1 MDLHYKREALVG
13 SIVLVGAAI
22 FVVGTMWLGGKS
34 FGQDNLVPVRFTDI
48 GNVKSSTPV
57 KVSGVQVGKVDR
69 IVFEGV
75 GSVRVDLALTQPVQ
89 LQRDASATIEAVGV
103 LGDVEIV
110 LDPGTDT
117 VPLEPGAYLEGL
129 TAPGMG
135 GMVNELGDQAR
146 AVMVG
151 AQALLNQRM
160 ADDLHQTLK
169 SMQRL
174 MSVYADTRTG
184 PTAEMTRLMVS
195 LQSVSARLDSTL
207 ASPALDRTMQ
217 NMDSATA
224 GLTRLTT
231 QLTTTTARMD
241 TLVRNINAG
250 KGTLGQV
257 ATNPALYDQLTATLQ
272 SMQALLDSIQA
283 KPGKLTV
290 QVKMF

>member
-13 SIVLVGAAI
+13 SIVLAGVAV
-22 FVVGTMWLGGKS
+22 FVVGTMWLGGRS
-34 FGQDNLVPVRFTDI
+34 FGRDGVVPVRFTDI

-75 GSVRVDLALTQPVQ
+75 GSVLVELALTERVP
-89 LQRDASATIEAVGV
+89 LSRDASATIEAVGV
-103 LGDVEIV
+103 LGDVEIL
-110 LDPGTDT
+110 LDPGTDSI
-117 VPLEPGAYLEGL
+117 PLEPGEVLEGK

-135 GMVNELGDQAR
+135 GMVDELGEQAR

-151 AQALLNQRM
+151 AQTLLNQRM

-169 SMQRL
+169 AMERL

-195 LQSVSARLDSTL
+195 LQSVTARLDSTL
-207 ASPALDRTMQ
+207 ASPALTSAME

-224 GLTRLTT
+224 GMTRLTE
-231 QLTTTTARMD
+231 QLTATTARMD
-241 TLVRNINAG
+241 TLVINMNAG
-250 KGTLGQV
+250 KGTLGQL
-257 ATNPALYDQLTATLQ
+257 ATNSALYDQLTATMK
-272 SMQALLDSIQA
+272 SMQALIDSIQA

>member
-75 GSVRVDLALTQPVQ
+75 GRVRVDLALTQPVE
-89 LQRDASATIEAVGV
+89 LKRDASATIEAVGV

-110 LDPGTDT
+110 LDPGTDS
-117 VPLEPGAYLEGL
+117 VPLPPGAYLEGL
-129 TAPGMG
+129 SAPGMG

-151 AQALLNQRM
+151 AQTLLNQRM

-174 MSVYADTRTG
+174 MAVYADTRTG

-207 ASPALDRTMQ
+207 ASPSLERTIQ
-217 NMDSATA
+217 NMDSASA
-224 GLTRLTT
+224 GLTRLTS

-257 ATNPALYDQLTATLQ
+257 ATNPALYDQLTSTLQ

>member
-1 MDLHYKREALVG
+1 MDLHYKREAAVG
-13 SIVLVGAAI
+13 AIVLAGVAI
-22 FVVGTMWLGGKS
+22 FVIGTMWLGGKS
-34 FGQDNLVPVRFTDI
+34 FGPDNLVPVRFADI
-48 GNVKSSTPV
+48 GNLKSSSPV

-75 GSVRVDLALTQPVQ
+75 GRVLVSLALTQPVP
-89 LQRDASATIEAVGV
+89 LGRDAAATIEAVGV

-110 LDPGTDT
+110 LDPGTESL
-117 VPLEPGAYLEGL
+117 PLPEGEVLEGGM
-129 TAPGMG
+129 APGVG
-135 GMVNELGDQAR
+135 GMVSSLGDQAR
-146 AVMVG
+146 EVMAG

-160 ADDLHQTLK
+160 ADDLHETLRA
-169 SMQRL
+169 MQRL

-207 ASPALDRTMQ
+207 ANPAIGRTLQ
-217 NMDSATA
+217 HMDSAAA
-224 GLTRLTT
+224 GLN
-231 QLTTTTARMD
+231 QLTAQLTSTTARMD

-257 ATNPALYDQLTATLQ
+257 ATNPALYDQLKATLQ
-272 SMQALLDSIQA
+272 SMQALLDSVQA

>member
-13 SIVLVGAAI
+13 SIVLAGAAV

-34 FGQDNLVPVRFTDI
+34 FGKDNLVPVRFTDI

-69 IVFEGV
+69 IVFESV
-75 GSVRVDLALTQPVQ
+75 GSVRVDLALTQPVP
-89 LQRDASATIEAVGV
+89 LTTSASATIEAVGV

-110 LDPGTDT
+110 LDPGTDS
-117 VPLEPGAYLEGL
+117 VPLAPGDFIEGR

-135 GMVNELGDQAR
+135 GMVNDLGDQAR

-151 AQALLNQRM
+151 AQTLLNQRT
-160 ADDLHQTLK
+160 ADDLHETLK
-169 SMQRL
+169 AMQRL
-174 MSVYADTRTG
+174 MSVYADTRSG
-184 PTAEMTRLMVS
+184 PTAEMTKLMMS
-195 LQSVSARLDSTL
+195 LQAVSARLDSTL
-207 ASPALDRTMQ
+207 SNPHLVRTME

-224 GLTRLTT
+224 GLTRLTA
-231 QLTTTTARMD
+231 QLTAATARMD
-241 TLVRNINAG
+241 TLVSNINAG

-257 ATNPALYDQLTATLQ
+257 ATNPALYDQLTATMH
-272 SMQALLDSIQA
+272 SMQALIDSIQA

>member
-13 SIVLVGAAI
+13 SIVLAGVAV
-22 FVVGTMWLGGKS
+22 FVVGTMWLGGRS
-34 FGQDNLVPVRFTDI
+34 FGRDDLIPVRFTDI

-69 IVFEGV
+69 ITFERV
-75 GSVRVDLALTQPVQ
+75 GSVRVDLALTQHVP
-89 LQRDASATIEAVGV
+89 LARDAFATIEAVGV

-110 LDPGTDT
+110 LDPGTDST
-117 VPLEPGAYLEGL
+117 PYVAGELLEGR

-135 GMVNELGDQAR
+135 GMVDELGNQAR

-169 SMQRL
+169 AMERL

-184 PTAEMTRLMVS
+184 PTAEMTKLMVS
-195 LQSVSARLDSTL
+195 MQSVSARLDSTL
-207 ASPALDRTMQ
+207 ANPALSHTIE

-224 GLTRLTT
+224 GLTRLTH
-231 QLTTTTARMD
+231 QLATTTARMD
-241 TLVRNINAG
+241 TLVLNMNAG
-250 KGTLGQV
+250 KGTMGQL
-257 ATNPALYDQLTATLQ
+257 ATNPALYDQLTATMK
-272 SMQALLDSIQA
+272 SMQALIDSLNA

>member
-13 SIVLVGAAI
+13 SIVLAGVAV
-22 FVVGTMWLGGKS
+22 FVVGTMWLGGRS
-34 FGQDNLVPVRFTDI
+34 FGRDDLIPVRFTDI

-69 IVFEGV
+69 ITFERV
-75 GSVRVDLALTQPVQ
+75 GSVRVDLALTQHVP
-89 LQRDASATIEAVGV
+89 LARDAFATIEAVGV

-110 LDPGTDT
+110 LDPGTDST
-117 VPLEPGAYLEGL
+117 PYVAGEPLEGR

-135 GMVNELGDQAR
+135 GMVDELGSQAR

-169 SMQRL
+169 AMERL

-195 LQSVSARLDSTL
+195 MQSVSARLDSTL
-207 ASPALDRTMQ
+207 ANPALSHTIE

-224 GLTRLTT
+224 GLTRLTN
-231 QLTTTTARMD
+231 QLTATTARMD
-241 TLVRNINAG
+241 TLVLNMNAG
-250 KGTLGQV
+250 KGTMGQL
-257 ATNPALYDQLTATLQ
+257 ATNPALYDQLTATMK
-272 SMQALLDSIQA
+272 SMQALIDSLNA

>member
-13 SIVLVGAAI
+13 SIVLAGVAVFVLGA
-22 FVVGTMWLGGKS
+22 MWLGGKS
-34 FGQDNLVPVRFTDI
+34 FGRDDLIPVRFTDI

-69 IVFEGV
+69 IVFESV
-75 GSVRVDLALTQPVQ
+75 GSVRVDLALTEHVP
-89 LQRDASATIEAVGV
+89 LARDAYATIEAVGV

-110 LDPGTDT
+110 LDPGTDSL
-117 VPLEPGAYLEGL
+117 PYASGEILEGR

-135 GMVNELGDQAR
+135 GMVDELGQQAR

-169 SMQRL
+169 AMERL
-174 MSVYADTRTG
+174 MSVYSDTRTG

-195 LQSVSARLDSTL
+195 MQSVSARLDSTL
-207 ASPALDRTMQ
+207 ANPALASTME

-241 TLVRNINAG
+241 TLVMNMNAG
-250 KGTLGQV
+250 KGTMGQL
-257 ATNPALYDQLTATLQ
+257 ATNPALYDQLTATMK
-272 SMQALLDSIQA
+272 SMQALIDSVQA
-283 KPGKLTV
+283 SPGKLTV
-290 QVKMF
+290 QLKMF

>member
-13 SIVLVGAAI
+13 SIVLAGAAI

-34 FGQDNLVPVRFTDI
+34 FGKDNLVPVRFTDI

-110 LDPGTDT
+110 LDPGTDS
-117 VPLEPGAYLEGL
+117 VPLAPGDYLQGL

-151 AQALLNQRM
+151 AQTLLNQRM

-207 ASPALDRTMQ
+207 ASPALERTVQ
-217 NMDSATA
+217 NMDSASA

-250 KGTLGQV
+250 QGTLGQV

-272 SMQALLDSIQA
+272 SMQSLLDSITA

>member
-13 SIVLVGAAI
+13 SIVLAGAAV

-34 FGQDNLVPVRFTDI
+34 FGRDSVIPVRFTDI

-69 IVFEGV
+69 ITFEGV
-75 GSVRVDLALTQPVQ
+75 GSVRVDLALTQRVPLAQ
-89 LQRDASATIEAVGV
+89 DATATIEAVGV

-110 LDPGTDT
+110 LDPGTDS
-117 VPLEPGAYLEGL
+117 VPLAPGSVL
-129 TAPGMG
+129 TGAAAPGME
-135 GMVNELGDQAR
+135 GMVNELGGQAR
-146 AVMVG
+146 QVMIG

-160 ADDLHQTLK
+160 ADDLHETLK
-169 SMQRL
+169 AMQRL

-184 PTAEMTRLMVS
+184 PTAEMTKLMAS
-195 LQSVSARLDSTL
+195 MQSVSARLDSTL
-207 ASPALDRTMQ
+207 ANPALAATMQ

-224 GLTRLTT
+224 GLTRLTA

-241 TLVRNINAG
+241 TLVLNMNAG
-250 KGTLGQV
+250 KGTMGQL
-257 ATNPALYDQLTATLQ
+257 ATNPALYDQLTATMK
-272 SMQALLDSIQA
+272 SMQALIDSINA

>member
-13 SIVLVGAAI
+13 AIVLVGAAI
-22 FVVGTMWLGGKS
+22 FIVGTMWLGGRS
-34 FGQDNLVPVRFTDI
+34 FGRDNVVAVQFSDI

-57 KVSGVQVGKVDR
+57 KVSGVQVGKVDH
-69 IVFEGV
+69 IIFEGV
-75 GSVRVDLALTQPVQ
+75 GQVRVDLALTEHVP
-89 LQRDASATIEAVGV
+89 LQQDATATIEGVGV

-110 LDPGTDT
+110 IDPGKDSI
-117 VPLEPGAYLEGL
+117 PLAPGAVLQGL

-135 GMVNELGDQAR
+135 GVVNELGDQAR

-151 AQALLNQRM
+151 AQALLNQRT
-160 ADDLHQTLK
+160 ADDLHETLK
-169 SMQRL
+169 AMQRL

-195 LQSVSARLDSTL
+195 LQAMTARMDSTL
-207 ASPALDRTMQ
+207 ASPALGRTLEHL
-217 NMDSATA
+217 DSATA
-224 GLTRLTT
+224 GLQKLTS

-241 TLVRNINAG
+241 TLVLNINAG

-257 ATNPALYDQLTATLQ
+257 ATNPALYDQLKATLA
-272 SMQALLDSIQA
+272 SMQALLDSVQA

>member
-13 SIVLVGAAI
+13 SIVLAGVAV
-22 FVVGTMWLGGKS
+22 FVVGTMWLGGRS
-34 FGQDNLVPVRFTDI
+34 FGRDDLIPVRFTDI

-69 IVFEGV
+69 ITFERV
-75 GSVRVDLALTQPVQ
+75 GSVRVDLALTQHVP
-89 LQRDASATIEAVGV
+89 LARDAFATIEAVGV

-110 LDPGTDT
+110 LDPGTDST
-117 VPLEPGAYLEGL
+117 PYVAGELLEGR

-135 GMVNELGDQAR
+135 GMVDELGNQAR

-169 SMQRL
+169 AMERL

-184 PTAEMTRLMVS
+184 PTAEMTKLMVS
-195 LQSVSARLDSTL
+195 MQSVSARLDSTL
-207 ASPALDRTMQ
+207 ANPALSHTIE

-224 GLTRLTT
+224 GLTRLTH

-241 TLVRNINAG
+241 TLVLNMNAG
-250 KGTLGQV
+250 KGTMGQL
-257 ATNPALYDQLTATLQ
+257 ATNPALYDQLTATMK
-272 SMQALLDSIQA
+272 SMQALIDSLNA

>member
-1 MDLHYKREALVG
+1 MDLHYQREAVVG
-13 SIVLVGAAI
+13 AIVLAGAAV
-22 FVVGTMWLGGKS
+22 FVVGSMWLGGKS
-34 FGQDNLVPVRFTDI
+34 FGRDSVVPVRFVDI
-48 GNVKSSTPV
+48 GNLKSSSPV

-75 GSVRVDLALTQPVQ
+75 GRVLVNLALTQDVP
-89 LQRDASATIEAVGV
+89 LRRDATATIEAVGV

-110 LDPGTDT
+110 LDTGRDSLPLAPGEF
-117 VPLEPGAYLEGL
+117 LKGL

-151 AQALLNQRM
+151 AQTLLNQRT
-160 ADDLHQTLK
+160 ADDLHETLK
-169 SMQRL
+169 AMQRL
-174 MSVYADTRTG
+174 MSVYADTRSG
-184 PTAEMTRLMVS
+184 PTAEMTKLMVS
-195 LQSVSARLDSTL
+195 LQTVSARLDSTL
-207 ASPALDRTMQ
+207 SNPHLVRTIE

-231 QLTTTTARMD
+231 QLTAATARMD
-241 TLVRNINAG
+241 TLVSNINAG

-257 ATNPALYDQLTATLQ
+257 ATNPALYDQLTATMH
-272 SMQALLDSIQA
+272 SMQALIDSIQA

>member
-13 SIVLVGAAI
+13 SIVLASAAV

-34 FGQDNLVPVRFTDI
+34 FGQDNLVPVRFIDI

-69 IVFEGV
+69 IVFESV
-75 GSVRVDLALTQPVQ
+75 GSVRVDLALTQNVPLHQ
-89 LQRDASATIEAVGV
+89 DASATIEAVGV

-110 LDPGTDT
+110 LDPGTDSL
-117 VPLEPGAYLEGL
+117 PLAPGAVLDGL

-151 AQALLNQRM
+151 AQALLNQRT
-160 ADDLHQTLK
+160 ADDLHETLTA
-169 SMQRL
+169 MQRL
-174 MSVYADTRTG
+174 LSVYADTRTG

-195 LQSVSARLDSTL
+195 LQSVSARLDTTL
-207 ASPALDRTMQ
+207 ANPALVRTMQ

-231 QLTTTTARMD
+231 QLTSATARMD
-241 TLVRNINAG
+241 TLVSNINAG

-257 ATNPALYDQLTATLQ
+257 ATNPALYDQLTATMH